1 MDVVKVVG
9 KYLNTPVGTV
19 CYNTDKVLTTVL
31 DKENV
36 EGFASIILR
45 LATKSGISMSQV
57 QTLLSYQWLEHLSM
71 YANQAHAN
79 TNFALIF
86 LQGLNKGLQKNTFLT
101 GNHLTI
107 ADVAA
112 YHSIYPMMER
122 LSILEQESLVHV
134 CRWIKHLQ
142 SKPKVCVNKPPLT
155 LNTLNLSILAPAV
168 H

>member
-1 MDVVKVVG
+1 MDVVKLVG
-9 KYLNTPVGTV
+9 KYLNIPVGTV

-31 DKENV
+31 DKENI
-36 EGFASIILR
+36 EGFATIILR
-45 LATKSGISMSQV
+45 LATKSGVSMTNV

-79 TNFALIF
+79 PTFAKTF

-107 ADVAA
+107 TDIAA
-112 YHSIYPMMER
+112 YYTIYPMMER
-122 LSILEQESLVHV
+122 LTILEQESLVHV
-134 CRWIKHLQ
+134 CRWMKHLQ
-142 SKPKVCVNKPPLT
+142 SKPKLCGNKPPLS